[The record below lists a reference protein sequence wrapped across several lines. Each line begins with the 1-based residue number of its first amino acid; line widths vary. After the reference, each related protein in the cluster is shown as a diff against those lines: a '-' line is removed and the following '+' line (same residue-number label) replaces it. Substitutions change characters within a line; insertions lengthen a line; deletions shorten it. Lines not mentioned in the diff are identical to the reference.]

1 MLTFVWVVLVLVGIL
16 SLGIGALL
24 LLQQCH
30 LATDGR
36 LWSSSR

>member
-24 LLQQCH
+24 LL
-30 LATDGR
+30 ATMPFGH
-36 LWSSSR
+36 